1 MWQGWLR
8 SLGWGTTSTMTC
20 HYYWRWRAWKSPNP
34 VLLDTYFTITA
45 LCPKRP
51 FLCGAVCSC
60 RPEST
65 AVCSFALSFLTEFVH
80 SPYIHPQ
87 FWQWQTWNIEFIYPV
102 CVFASLAAFSIC
114 RLFWHFKTTYFLIC
128 NLYQVV
134 VIKLIFYG
142 MFEYQQKTL
151 QYIMLCSTTKNM
163 FSQYPRHMSKSW
175 HASSLHFPFIN
186 GESVRRNKPT
196 YHIDWTNQE
205 AML

>member
-87 FWQWQTWNIEFIYPV
+87 FWQWQTWSIEFIYPV

-114 RLFWHFKTTYFLIC
+114 RLFRHFKTTYFLIC
-128 NLYQVV
+128 KLSGCSDQIDFLWYVLVSTKKTFQY
-134 VIKLIFYG
+134 VI
-142 MFEYQQKTL
+142 M
-151 QYIMLCSTTKNM
+151 CSTTKKHVLTI
-163 FSQYPRHMSKSW
+163 YP
-175 HASSLHFPFIN
+175 
-186 GESVRRNKPT
+186 
-196 YHIDWTNQE
+196 TNVKFL
-205 AML
+205 ACVIIALPI